1 MTPRNPARLA
11 AGLGLATG
19 LLLLVSVAAAVALL
33 TDPSVSG
40 SDVWSLLSLVLT
52 IGPFSV
58 VSGLVGG
65 LIASR
70 RPDNPIGWLM
80 SVIGLLFAVVVAC
93 SAVSRWGLETGS
105 LPEGVGEWI
114 SVGANSWVPAL
125 GLIGTQLPLR
135 LPDGQLLSR
144 RWRTYS
150 RVTLGL
156 IAASFVAMAIQP
168 GRVEDVAGTA
178 NPLGVEGSE
187 PVAAVFILVILSF
200 VGATASLVVRYRRA
214 NAHERTQ
221 LRWIRFGGVVFITVY
236 LVTLLIP
243 GVLGIAEHSTAG
255 DVITSFSQ
263 AAFSALPMAIGFAV
277 LRNRLYDID
286 VVINRALVY
295 GALTATLAATY
306 VGTVLLLQ
314 LALSGITQDSGL
326 AVAAST
332 LAVAGLFRP
341 ARARIQGTV
350 DRRFYRHKYD
360 AQRTLERFA
369 AHVRDDVELSSL
381 TAELRAVV
389 ADTMQPAHVS
399 LWLPAPR
406 QRQ

>member
-1 MTPRNPARLA
+1 
-11 AGLGLATG
+11 
-19 LLLLVSVAAAVALL
+19 
-33 TDPSVSG
+33 
-40 SDVWSLLSLVLT
+40 
-52 IGPFSV
+52 
-58 VSGLVGG
+58 
-65 LIASR
+65 
-70 RPDNPIGWLM
+70 
-80 SVIGLLFAVVVAC
+80 
-93 SAVSRWGLETGS
+93 
-105 LPEGVGEWI
+105 
-114 SVGANSWVPAL
+114 
-125 GLIGTQLPLR
+125 
-135 LPDGQLLSR
+135 
-144 RWRTYS
+144 
-150 RVTLGL
+150 
-156 IAASFVAMAIQP
+156 
-168 GRVEDVAGTA
+168 
-178 NPLGVEGSE
+178 
-187 PVAAVFILVILSF
+187 VFILVILSF
-200 VGATASLVVRYRRA
+200 VGATASLVLRYRRA

-221 LRWIRFGGVVFITVY
+221 LRWIRFGGVVFITVF

-263 AAFSALPMAIGFAV
+263 AAFSALPIAIGFAV
-277 LRNRLYDID
+277 LRNR
-286 VVINRALVY
+286 VY

-332 LAVAGLFRP
+332 LAAAGLFRP

-360 AQRTLERFA
+360 AQRTLERFG

-399 LWLPAPR
+399 LWQPAPR

>member
-40 SDVWSLLSLVLT
+40 SDVWSLLSFVLT

-58 VSGLVGG
+58 VGG

-114 SVGANSWVPAL
+114 SVGGDSWVPAL

-243 GVLGIAEHSTAG
+243 GVLGIAEDSTAG

-263 AAFSALPMAIGFAV
+263 AAFSALPIAIGFAV

-286 VVINRALVY
+286 VVVNRALVY

-360 AQRTLERFA
+360 AQRTLERFG